1 MTSTTT
7 DQLNELQEAYSSD
20 GILEMMADRD
30 GTAFFLDTYFASM
43 SEAERNE
50 WLVWLKSK
58 VKTYIYPTP
67 N

>member
-1 MTSTTT
+1 MTSTI

-30 GTAFFLDTYFASM
+30 GSAFFLDTCFASM
-43 SEAERNE
+43 SEAERDE
-50 WLVWLKSK
+50 WMIWLSSK
-58 VKTYIYPTP
+58 VKTYISTT

>member
-1 MTSTTT
+1 MTSTIN
-7 DQLNELQEAYSSD
+7 QLNELQETYSSD
-20 GILEMMADRD
+20 GILEIMADRD

-58 VKTYIYPTP
+58 VKTYIHTP

>member
-1 MTSTTT
+1 MTSTI

-30 GTAFFLDTYFASM
+30 GSAFFLDTYFASM

-50 WLVWLKSK
+50 WMIWLRSK
-58 VKTYIYPTP
+58 VKTYISTT